1 MEKAV
6 LLSFIFY
13 GNLTLKQKIKIK
25 SGFLFYYYTYPKLQ
39 ASASEIMGVSN
50 VIL

>member
-13 GNLTLKQKIKIK
+13 GNLTLKQKIKVK
-25 SGFLFYYYTYPKLQ
+25 SGFLFYYYTYLNYKLLLQ
-39 ASASEIMGVSN
+39 K
-50 VIL
+50 